1 MDRSMSPPEQDREDA
16 GRPLEPRFVFA
27 PIVRSPRL
35 SDSVAAQL
43 LASIKSGQLTAG
55 SRLPSERELGEQF
68 GVSRTVIREAI
79 SSLAARGVIE
89 VRSGS
94 GVQVAAVN
102 AAQVSEQMS
111 LFLRGRG
118 LIDYSKINEVRTT
131 LEIRTARLAAERA
144 TESDIRELRE
154 HCDRMDALGGDV
166 EKASLQDVE
175 FHRALAR
182 ATHNELFLVMLD
194 SIGDVLLEIR
204 RATLGV
210 PGRLQDGVAF
220 HRRILDR
227 VAAHDVDGAGAAMRE
242 HLADADAA
250 WEGLP
255 ADERAAAGAS

>member
-1 MDRSMSPPEQDREDA
+1 MPPTEPNPESGA
-16 GRPLEPRFVFA
+16 GALASDPVFA

-35 SDSVAAQL
+35 SDKVAAQL
-43 LASIKSGQLTAG
+43 LSSIKSGQLTAG

-94 GVQVAAVN
+94 GAHVAAVN
-102 AAQVSEQMS
+102 ASQVSEQMS

-118 LIDYSKINEVRTT
+118 PIDHAKIHEVRTT

-144 TESDIRELRE
+144 TDEDIRELHE
-154 HCDRMDALGGDV
+154 QCDRMEAVGDDA
-166 EKASLQDVE
+166 EKASIADVE

-194 SIGDVLLEIR
+194 SIGDALLEIR
-204 RATLGV
+204 RATLGA
-210 PGRLQDGVAF
+210 PGRLRDGVAF
-220 HRRILDR
+220 HLRILDR
-227 VAAHDVDGAGAAMRE
+227 VAAHDVEGADLAMRE
-242 HLADADAA
+242 HLAEADAA

-255 ADERAAAGAS
+255 ADERAAAGAA

>member
-1 MDRSMSPPEQDREDA
+1 MPPTEEDRDA
-16 GRPLEPRFVFA
+16 GGRPLGPDPVFA

-35 SDSVAAQL
+35 SDKVAAQL

-94 GVQVAAVN
+94 GVHVAAVN

-118 LIDYSKINEVRTT
+118 LIEYAKIHEVRTT

-144 TESDIRELRE
+144 TDEDIRELRE
-154 HCDRMDALGGDV
+154 SCDRMEALGTDV
-166 EKASLQDVE
+166 EKASLEDVE
-175 FHRALAR
+175 FHRILAR
-182 ATHNELFLVMLD
+182 ATQNELFLVMLD

-210 PGRLQDGVAF
+210 PGRLQEGVAF

-227 VAAHDVDGAGAAMRE
+227 VAAHDVEGADLAMRE

-255 ADERAAAGAS
+255 ADERAAAGAA

>member
-1 MDRSMSPPEQDREDA
+1 MSQSDQGHQSGGGALGPDP
-16 GRPLEPRFVFA
+16 VFA

-35 SDSVAAQL
+35 SDKVAAQL

-94 GVQVAAVN
+94 GVHVAAVN

-118 LIDYSKINEVRTT
+118 LIEYAKIHEVRTT

-144 TESDIRELRE
+144 TDDDISQLRE
-154 HCDRMDALGGDV
+154 SCDRMEALGDDV
-166 EKASLQDVE
+166 EKASLEDVE
-175 FHRALAR
+175 FHRVLAR

-227 VAAHDVDGAGAAMRE
+227 VDAHDVEGAGAAMRE

-255 ADERAAAGAS
+255 ENERTAAGAG